1 MANLEILKFP
11 DPRLRTVAK
20 PVEVF
25 DDALA
30 KLAED
35 MLSTMYQA
43 PGIGLAAT
51 QINVHK
57 QLLVLDVSE
66 TKDQPIILVNPSL
79 ELSGEVL
86 EAEEGCLSLPD
97 VYEKVSRRTQAL
109 VSAKDI
115 KGKDLNFTSD
125 GLLAIC
131 IQHEVDHLKGKVFV
145 DYISNLKRSRIKKK
159 LLKQQVA

>member
-11 DPRLRTVAK
+11 DPRLRTAAK
-20 PVEVF
+20 PIEVF
-25 DDALA
+25 DEALA

-57 QLLVLDVSE
+57 QLLVADISE

-79 ELSGEVL
+79 ELSGEAL
-86 EAEEGCLSLPD
+86 EAEEGCLYLPGI
-97 VYEKVSRRTQAL
+97 YEKVTRRTKVH
-109 VSAKDI
+109 VSAKDV
-115 KGKDLNFTSD
+115 KGKDLSFTSD

>member
-25 DDALA
+25 DEALA
-30 KLAED
+30 KLAET

-57 QLLVLDVSE
+57 QLLVADVSE

-79 ELSGEVL
+79 NLSGEAL
-86 EAEEGCLSLPD
+86 ESEEGCLSLPGI
-97 VYEKVSRRTQAL
+97 YEKVTRRTK
-109 VSAKDI
+109 VHISAKDV
-115 KGKDLNFTSD
+115 KGKDLSFTSD

>member
-57 QLLVLDVSE
+57 QLLVVDVSE

-79 ELSGEVL
+79 ELSGEAL

-97 VYEKVSRRTQAL
+97 IYEKVPRRTQAL

-115 KGKDLNFTSD
+115 KGKDLSFTSD

-131 IQHEVDHLKGKVFV
+131 LQHEVDHLKGKVFV

>member
-11 DPRLRTVAK
+11 DPRLRTVAQ
-20 PVEVF
+20 PVETF
-25 DDALA
+25 DSALA
-30 KLAED
+30 KLADD
-35 MLSTMYQA
+35 MLITMYQA

-57 QLLVLDVSE
+57 QLLVVDVSE
-66 TKDQPIILVNPSL
+66 TKDQPIVLVNPTL
-79 ELSGEVL
+79 ELSGDTI
-86 EAEEGCLSLPD
+86 EAEEGCLSLPGI
-97 VYEKVSRRTQAL
+97 YERVSRSTNAN

-115 KGKDLNFTSD
+115 KGDDLNFSSD

-145 DYISNLKRSRIKKK
+145 DYISNLKRSRIRKK

>member
-25 DDALA
+25 DEALA

-57 QLLVLDVSE
+57 QLLVVDVSE

-79 ELSGEVL
+79 ELSGEAL
-86 EAEEGCLSLPD
+86 EAEEGCLSLPGI
-97 VYEKVSRRTQAL
+97 YEKVSRRTQAL

-115 KGKDLNFTSD
+115 KGKDLTFSSG

-145 DYISNLKRSRIKKK
+145 DYISNLKRARIKKK

>member
-25 DDALA
+25 DDAIA

-35 MLSTMYQA
+35 MLTTMYQA

-57 QLLVLDVSE
+57 QMLVVDVSE

-79 ELSGEVL
+79 ELSGETL
-86 EAEEGCLSLPD
+86 EAEEGCLSLPGI
-97 VYEKVSRRTQAL
+97 YEKVSRRSEAH

-115 KGKDLNFTSD
+115 KGNDLSFTSD
-125 GLLAIC
+125 GLLAVC
-131 IQHEVDHLKGKVFV
+131 IQHEVDHLRGKVFV
-145 DYISNLKRSRIKKK
+145 DYISSLKRSRIKKK
-159 LLKQQVA
+159 LLKQYVA

>member
-25 DDALA
+25 DEALA
-30 KLAED
+30 KLAD
-35 MLSTMYQA
+35 YMLSTMYQA

-57 QLLVLDVSE
+57 QLLVADVSE
-66 TKDQPIILVNPSL
+66 TKDQPIILVNPNL
-79 ELSGEVL
+79 VFSGEAL
-86 EAEEGCLSLPD
+86 EGEEGCLSLPGI
-97 VYEKVSRRTQAL
+97 YEKVTRRTKVH
-109 VSAKDI
+109 VSAKDV
-115 KGKDLNFTSD
+115 KGKDLSFTSD

>member
-30 KLAED
+30 KLAKD

-57 QLLVLDVSE
+57 QLLVADVSE

-79 ELSGEVL
+79 ELSGEAL
-86 EAEEGCLSLPD
+86 EAEEGCLSLPGI
-97 VYEKVSRRTQAL
+97 YEKVTRRTKVH
-109 VSAKDI
+109 VSAKDV
-115 KGKDLNFTSD
+115 KGKDLSFTSD

>member
-79 ELSGEVL
+79 ELTGEVL